1 MRNQIPKEYVD
12 FDLYCNLVPNQ
23 DEHCPTYQQ
32 VPRTG
37 AFEVSYKGFLI
48 FSKIQNGYWPN
59 TELVSNKCCTLIE
72 EHLKGRDVS
81 EYLAGL
87 SPIKGGGSMPSQRKG
102 QRGTGASPKRSTNG
116 NTETPSKY
124 MIAQQD
130 TEQPQPLPFH

>member
-1 MRNQIPKEYVD
+1 
-12 FDLYCNLVPNQ
+12 
-23 DEHCPTYQQ
+23 
-32 VPRTG
+32 
-37 AFEVSYKGFLI
+37 LI